1 MVKHSLVSVQS
12 QFILLLATVAGRFGG
27 GETTLQILQEP
38 PSYLYKEEK
47 MPTSASDC
55 EKISSHHVFNK

>member
-1 MVKHSLVSVQS
+1 MLGATKHSLVSVQNR
-12 QFILLLATVAGRFGG
+12 FILLPATLAGRFGG
-27 GETTLQILQEP
+27 GEMTFQILQEP

-55 EKISSHHVFNK
+55 ED

>member
-55 EKISSHHVFNK
+55 ED

>member
-1 MVKHSLVSVQS
+1 MLGVTKHSLVSVQNR
-12 QFILLLATVAGRFGG
+12 FILLLATLAGRFGE
-27 GETTLQILQEP
+27 GEMTLQILQEP

-55 EKISSHHVFNK
+55 ED